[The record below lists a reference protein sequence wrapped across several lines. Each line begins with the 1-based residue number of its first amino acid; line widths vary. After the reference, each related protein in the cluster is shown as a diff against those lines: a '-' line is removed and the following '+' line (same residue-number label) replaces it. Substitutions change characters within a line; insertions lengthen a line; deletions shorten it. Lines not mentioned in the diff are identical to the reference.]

1 DIQERIKIMKH
12 EGKNY
17 SLSSFYQLLN
27 ILNYDN
33 IVYVDFFPVIITGR
47 LRVEHLLSN
56 SVLQDKIND
65 TPLKNIVE
73 LLKSLFDSYES
84 TREVNDK
91 DIRNA
96 TEFLDRQLD
105 LLMNVKIIPFL
116 SKFEVEDKY
125 IEFIRNI
132 ETFKTRGDNI
142 YIDRVD
148 ETAFA
153 ESEFLK
159 QSIFDILKVYPS
171 IIKNNVDYKN
181 ITVPQHW
188 NLAPS
193 HKADVINFIGN
204 EFMHLH
210 EFYDD
215 EPIITILGSIK
226 EKSNELFEIINA
238 TPFYANIKE
247 KPGDEKYNTLMNG
260 KLLEKFM
267 KFYFLYAINIY
278 LESLE
283 EDDVMIH
290 ASSKEEKEVLS
301 GDVAE
306 SIISGRS
313 LEIKER
319 LSKLIISYLK
329 LLMNNKKIINFS
341 DIEINEAV
349 IKASEREKS
358 KIVENLGML
367 TQEELQV
374 EDVLKNQKL
383 GKWGLGLS
391 KAIYQYDKDQYE
403 KERVEFEEEAQKI
416 LELNNLAGP
425 DNTNI
430 DSVLFDMLEE
440 DVQEQRNT
448 TETNA
453 IMAQLAEDDDFG
465 DLDGDEGY

>member
-1 DIQERIKIMKH
+1 M
-12 EGKNY
+12 G
-17 SLSSFYQLLN
+17 
-27 ILNYDN
+27 
-33 IVYVDFFPVIITGR
+33 II
-47 LRVEHLLSN
+47 
-56 SVLQDKIND
+56 
-65 TPLKNIVE
+65 
-73 LLKSLFDSYES
+73 
-84 TREVNDK
+84 
-91 DIRNA
+91 
-96 TEFLDRQLD
+96 
-105 LLMNVKIIPFL
+105 
-116 SKFEVEDKY
+116 
-125 IEFIRNI
+125 
-132 ETFKTRGDNI
+132 FK
-142 YIDRVD
+142 
-148 ETAFA
+148 
-153 ESEFLK
+153 
-159 QSIFDILKVYPS
+159 
-171 IIKNNVDYKN
+171 
-181 ITVPQHW
+181 
-188 NLAPS
+188 
-193 HKADVINFIGN
+193 
-204 EFMHLH
+204 
-210 EFYDD
+210 
-215 EPIITILGSIK
+215 
-226 EKSNELFEIINA
+226 IINA

-290 ASSKEEKEVLS
+290 ASSKEEKEILS

-425 DNTNI
+425 ENTNL

-440 DVQEQRNT
+440 GVQEQRNT

-453 IMAQLAEDDDFG
+453 IMAQLPEDDDFG